1 LKSKGKVA
9 FVKFGGL
16 SAGGTERW
24 LHTMAVLM
32 QQRGFTVDF
41 YYCDSAPYIGS
52 SFVHPDTDPHR
63 MKFLKEHGIQ
73 LIKFNVGFKD
83 VTIPTHDWVD
93 TDFWEVFDQTKYDL
107 VQTAKAG
114 PAEYPYH
121 LMEIPVIEY
130 VTLAAGVD
138 HSSSIAWSI
147 HISQWQRKLWM
158 SGGGN
163 VSRSSVIPV
172 IPDKPITDQNLRK
185 VLSIPAGAFVA
196 GLHQR
201 DSAEIYSDW
210 PLNAFQHL
218 PKDAHFILLG
228 GSEKYVDQAKRLG
241 IINFHRIPHSAD
253 PQIISSFLN
262 SLDIYLH
269 GRKDGETFGNVL
281 AEALLHGIP
290 CISHYSASGANA
302 QVETIGPGGRFLKS
316 RSEYKETLL
325 QMYGN
330 SATRKHLGELGNK
343 HAEKYFNSEH
353 AGASLEQVYLRII
366 TGQSSFPN
374 VSRTPLPYALSHLGY
389 LVAGDLEDKDAIESH
404 AIFGGYPEK
413 FDVKISN
420 FLNKKLGIVYFDIG
434 ANSGLYSAEIAFH
447 NPSAQ
452 VFAFEPEP
460 NNIEKIDATSSLN
473 GWAHRFQVFHQEF
486 SDNPDAAELSLS
498 GSSSTFDVV
507 GDAIRSKNRMLSKID
522 TLDNFVNNNEI
533 RKIDFIKVR
542 TRGNELKVL
551 LGARTTI
558 KSLRPI
564 LFVEVDHT
572 IHDPENDNSNFE
584 NVISFSSQENYVV
597 LRSDGRGLLFL
608 HRRKPKTSRIPMYL
622 FLPREVALP
631 LIAKL
636 FVFIVVFHLSRFFSE
651 MRSFFDFVFE
661 KFLQLY
667 HLLKSGNFFSK
678 SRLISIYK
686 VRKS

>member
-1 LKSKGKVA
+1 
-9 FVKFGGL
+9 
-16 SAGGTERW
+16 
-24 LHTMAVLM
+24 MAVLM
-32 QQRGFTVDF
+32 QQRGFIVDF

-52 SFVHPDTDPHR
+52 SFKHPDTDPHR
-63 MKFLKEHGIQ
+63 MQFLEEHGIK

-121 LMEIPVIEY
+121 LMDIPVIEY

-185 VLSIPAGAFVA
+185 MLSIPAGAFVA

-201 DSAEIYSDW
+201 DSADIFSDW

-218 PKDAHFILLG
+218 PKDTHFILLG
-228 GSEKYVDQAKRLG
+228 GSEKYVDQAKKLG

-302 QVETIGPGGRFLKS
+302 QVETIGPGGKFLKS
-316 RSEYKETLL
+316 RTEYKETLF
-325 QMYGN
+325 QMYSD
-330 SATRKHLGELGNK
+330 SAMRKHLGELGIK

-353 AGASLEQVYLRII
+353 AGDSLEQVYLRVIS
-366 TGQSSFPN
+366 GQSYFPD

-389 LVAGDLEDKDAIESH
+389 LVAGDLEDKDAVESH
-404 AIFGGYPEK
+404 AVFGGYPER
-413 FDVKISN
+413 FDIKISN

-452 VFAFEPEP
+452 VFAFESQP
-460 NNIEKIDATSSLN
+460 NNVEKIDATSTLN
-473 GWAHRFQVFHQEF
+473 GWARRFQVFHQEF
-486 SDNPDAAELSLS
+486 SDNPNAAELSLS
-498 GSSSTFDVV
+498 TSGSIFDVNI
-507 GDAIRSKNRMLSKID
+507 DSPESKNEIVRKID
-522 TLDNFVNNNEI
+522 SLDNFVNINEI
-533 RKIDFIKVR
+533 RRIDFIKIRV
-542 TRGNELKVL
+542 RGNELRVL
-551 LGARTTI
+551 LGARKTI

-564 LFVEVDHT
+564 LFVEVAHT
-572 IHDPENDNSNFE
+572 INDEEPVNSNFE
-584 NVISFSSQENYVV
+584 SVFTFSSQENYVV
-597 LRSDGRGLLFL
+597 LRSNGRGLLFL
-608 HRRKPKTSRIPMYL
+608 SRRNPKTSRIPMYL
-622 FLPREVALP
+622 LLPREVAFS

-636 FVFIVVFHLSRFFSE
+636 LVFIAVYHLSRIFSE
-651 MRSFFDFVFE
+651 IHSFFDFVFE

-667 HLLKSGNFFSK
+667 HLLKSGNLFSK